1 MNEVKLGVTDQR
13 RSPHFSATEVDDDAT
28 KPSPQNLSF
37 AESARLRPR
46 GHSSRKTSV
55 AMEPSYFF
63 NDVSSSKRA
72 SANVE
77 ASTRGRHDDRV
88 VTILD
93 TKIETFEETVNFV
106 ARNFDA

>member
-1 MNEVKLGVTDQR
+1 
-13 RSPHFSATEVDDDAT
+13 
-28 KPSPQNLSF
+28 
-37 AESARLRPR
+37 
-46 GHSSRKTSV
+46 
-55 AMEPSYFF
+55 MEPSYFF